1 MRLALA
7 LLLCLL
13 ASGVAVADEPARKRI
28 VGILDVRGPTPQSAA
43 AFATDLEKQITAKE
57 YWVASRTKMRE
68 RLHNSTEWADG
79 CVAGPCLSEVRVQTQ
94 AELVLLATLT
104 GSGTTFGYVVTL
116 VRTDTG
122 AVFSQASGRCDVCTQ
137 QEAQTAATLKVIELL
152 NNIPDELPDAAAEA
166 GAATDVAV
174 GRLERDLEKART
186 TPRRIGV
193 GLTVVGLVAA
203 GVGTVMYVANGRS
216 SSMLATATA
225 GAGMLA
231 SGVVVLT
238 F

>member
-1 MRLALA
+1 MRVVSAFF
-7 LLLCLL
+7 LCLV
-13 ASGVAVADEPARKRI
+13 ASGVAAADKPSKRI
-28 VGILDVRGPTPQSAA
+28 VGILDVRGPTPESAT
-43 AFATDLEKQITAKE
+43 AFAADLEKQITAKD

-68 RLHNSTEWADG
+68 RLRNSTEWADG

-104 GSGTTFGYVVTL
+104 GAGTEFGYVVTL

-122 AVFSQASGRCDVCTQ
+122 TVFAQASERCDVCTQ

-152 NNIPDELPDAAAEA
+152 NNVPATLPDPAGEA

-174 GRLERDLEKART
+174 GRLERQLEKAKQS
-186 TPRRIGV
+186 PRRIGV

-203 GVGTVMYVANGRS
+203 GVGTLLYVANDRPTA
-216 SSMLATATA
+216 MLATATL
-225 GAGMLA
+225 GAGMMA

>member
-1 MRLALA
+1 MRIALA
-7 LLLCLL
+7 LLVCVA
-13 ASGVAVADEPARKRI
+13 ASGVARADKRI
-28 VGILDVRGPTPQSAA
+28 VGILDVRGPTPESAA
-43 AFATDLEKQITAKE
+43 AFAADLERQITAKD
-57 YWVASRTKMRE
+57 YWLASRTKMRE
-68 RLHNSTEWADG
+68 RLRNSTEWADG

-122 AVFSQASGRCDVCTQ
+122 TVVSQASERCDVCTQ
-137 QEAQTAATLKVIELL
+137 QEAQTAATLKVIQLL
-152 NNIPDELPDAAAEA
+152 NNIPTQLPDPAGDA

-174 GRLERDLEKART
+174 GRLERELEQARK

-193 GLTVVGLVAA
+193 GLTVIGLVAA
-203 GVGTVMYVANGRS
+203 GVGTLLYVANDRPTA
-216 SSMLATATA
+216 MLATATV